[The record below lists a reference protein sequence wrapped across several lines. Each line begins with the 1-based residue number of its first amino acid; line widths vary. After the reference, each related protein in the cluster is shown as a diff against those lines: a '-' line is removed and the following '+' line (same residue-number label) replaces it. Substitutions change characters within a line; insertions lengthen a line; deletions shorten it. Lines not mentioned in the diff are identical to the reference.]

1 MADTTSP
8 PPKLRRPAVDIKRLE
23 NGTLIMR
30 SPYELPEPPSANVG
44 AWLRRWAAED
54 PERLFISK
62 YAGDGQW
69 FSLSYG
75 DAYKHLQPI
84 AQNLLKRKLSAE
96 RPLMIL
102 SKNGIENALLQL
114 AAMDVGIP
122 AIHLSPSMSL
132 DPARKDDLARVL
144 GQTSPGLV
152 FAADGEPFA
161 DALGMAHAAGAEIV
175 VDAEP
180 PSNVPATPFHKLI
193 KSWRTG
199 AAKKAYDKLTPETI
213 AKISYMGDGAALIGV
228 VASQQTL
235 CANQDALAALIPFLT
250 QRPPIVV
257 DDAPWYLSGTG
268 GLVFFMVLRNGGTLY
283 IDRFGE
289 ENRVEDFTS
298 PSPTVHVTDL
308 PALSSL
314 IPRLEED
321 KLLRSGFFRQVE
333 LIWVVGA
340 TPDANLRARL
350 RRMTQMEKRA
360 EIPVITSF
368 SSGKTMTVNSLM
380 YFDTEADENIGLPLP
395 GSYLKMAARGD
406 LFELRVKTHGPGPRQ
421 WQKYQAQPLTT
432 DDEGYFTTGDI
443 VTLVDEMLPFK
454 GVVRV
459 GRFDS

>member
-1 MADTTSP
+1 
-8 PPKLRRPAVDIKRLE
+8 
-23 NGTLIMR
+23 
-30 SPYELPEPPSANVG
+30 
-44 AWLRRWAAED
+44 
-54 PERLFISK
+54 
-62 YAGDGQW
+62 
-69 FSLSYG
+69 
-75 DAYKHLQPI
+75 
-84 AQNLLKRKLSAE
+84 
-96 RPLMIL
+96 
-102 SKNGIENALLQL
+102 
-114 AAMDVGIP
+114 
-122 AIHLSPSMSL
+122 
-132 DPARKDDLARVL
+132 
-144 GQTSPGLV
+144 
-152 FAADGEPFA
+152 
-161 DALGMAHAAGAEIV
+161 
-175 VDAEP
+175 
-180 PSNVPATPFHKLI
+180 
-193 KSWRTG
+193 
-199 AAKKAYDKLTPETI
+199 
-213 AKISYMGDGAALIGV
+213 MGDGAALIGV